1 MHQPKFGIRSA
12 KSLPKP
18 LSRAPKNMLP
28 DRQRPAVAGH
38 RRDIDDLL
46 AAELAR
52 GRTLQAA
59 AQAVGC
65 GERTARRRW
74 ADLEFKAKV
83 AAIRAELIDRTT
95 GILAENLNLATNT
108 LRELLTDAD
117 SRVRLTA
124 AVKLLELAVKYHDAT
139 KPATPPH
146 EGHVIEYVHRVI
158 TTESKLDSPATSTT
172 ALPGRHTNSPCA
184 LH

>member
-1 MHQPKFGIRSA
+1 
-12 KSLPKP
+12 
-18 LSRAPKNMLP
+18 
-28 DRQRPAVAGH
+28 VAGH
-38 RRDIDDLL
+38 RREIDDLL

-52 GRTLQAA
+52 GKTLQDA

-74 ADLEFKAKV
+74 AEPEFKAKV
-83 AAIRAELIDRTT
+83 AAIRAELIGRTSGT
-95 GILAENLNLATNT
+95 LAENLNHATST

-146 EGHVIEYVHRVI
+146 EGAVIEYVHRVI
-158 TTESKLDSPATSTT
+158 TTTTENKAESPSNL
-172 ALPGRHTNSPCA
+172 
-184 LH
+184 

>member
-1 MHQPKFGIRSA
+1 M
-12 KSLPKP
+12 
-18 LSRAPKNMLP
+18 
-28 DRQRPAVAGH
+28 AGH

-46 AAELAR
+46 ALELAR
-52 GRTLQAA
+52 GRTIQAV

-74 ADLEFKAKV
+74 ADLGFKAKV
-83 AAIRAELIDRTT
+83 AALRAELIDRTS
-95 GILAENLNLATNT
+95 GVLAENLNLATNT

-139 KPATPPH
+139 KPTTPPH
-146 EGHVIEYVHRVI
+146 EGAVIEYVHRVI
-158 TTESKLDSPATSTT
+158 TTESKAESPSN
-172 ALPGRHTNSPCA
+172 L
-184 LH
+184 

>member
-1 MHQPKFGIRSA
+1 MT
-12 KSLPKP
+12 
-18 LSRAPKNMLP
+18 
-28 DRQRPAVAGH
+28 GH
-38 RRDIDDLL
+38 RRVIDDLL

-74 ADLEFKAKV
+74 ADLGFKAKV
-83 AAIRAELIDRTT
+83 AALRAELIDRTS
-95 GILAENLNLATNT
+95 GMLAENLNHATST

-124 AVKLLELAVKYHDAT
+124 AVKLLELAVNYHDAT

-158 TTESKLDSPATSTT
+158 TTESKAESPSD
-172 ALPGRHTNSPCA
+172 
-184 LH
+184 LHP

>member
-1 MHQPKFGIRSA
+1 VKSSKKLKGWCKRGRMHQPKFGIRSA

-18 LSRAPKNMLP
+18 LHENMPP
-28 DRQRPAVAGH
+28 DRRRPVVAGH
-38 RRDIDDLL
+38 RRNIDDLL
-46 AAELAR
+46 AAELAC
-52 GRTLQAA
+52 GKTLQDAA
-59 AQAVGC
+59 EAVGC

-95 GILAENLNLATNT
+95 GILAENLNAATST
-108 LRELLTDAD
+108 LRELLDDAD

-158 TTESKLDSPATSTT
+158 TTESKPDA
-172 ALPGRHTNSPCA
+172 A
-184 LH
+184 